1 MAGDRG
7 GPLAYLVYRDE
18 DARQR
23 TFPLD
28 TDVERVRIGRGAA
41 AELRLGWDRQVS
53 RIHAELERL
62 GDGWALVDDGLSA
75 NGTHLNGERLAGR
88 RRLAAGDQIRIGTTG
103 LTFRTIADD
112 ESQTYVPG
120 LDATP
125 VELTR
130 LQQRVLTALCAPYRS
145 EGSPATNQQIA
156 DELHVSIAAV
166 KTHLRALFEKLA
178 IADLPQNQKRARLAV
193 LAFERGLVSERNLAD

>member
-7 GPLAYLVYRDE
+7 GPLAYLVYRDGE
-18 DARQR
+18 ARQR
-23 TFPLD
+23 TFALD
-28 TDVERVRIGRGAA
+28 AGPERVRIGRGAA
-41 AELRLGWDRQVS
+41 AELRLRWDRQVS
-53 RIHAELERL
+53 RVHAELERL

-75 NGTHLNGERLAGR
+75 NGTELNGERLLGR

-112 ESQTYVPG
+112 ESQTYVPN
-120 LDATP
+120 LDAAP

-130 LQQRVLTALCAPYRS
+130 LQQRVLAALCAPYRS
-145 EGSPATNQQIA
+145 EGAPATNRQIA
-156 DELHVSIAAV
+156 DELQVSVAAV

-193 LAFERGLVSERNLAD
+193 LALERGLVSERDLAD

>member
-18 DARQR
+18 EARQR

-28 TDVERVRIGRGAA
+28 TDMERVRIGRGAA
-41 AELRLGWDRQVS
+41 AELRLRWDRQVS

-75 NGTHLNGERLAGR
+75 NGTQLNGERLAGR

-120 LDATP
+120 LDAAP

-156 DELHVSIAAV
+156 DELHVSVAAV
-166 KTHLRALFEKLA
+166 KTHLRTLFEKLA

-193 LAFERGLVSERNLAD
+193 LAFERGLVSERDLAE